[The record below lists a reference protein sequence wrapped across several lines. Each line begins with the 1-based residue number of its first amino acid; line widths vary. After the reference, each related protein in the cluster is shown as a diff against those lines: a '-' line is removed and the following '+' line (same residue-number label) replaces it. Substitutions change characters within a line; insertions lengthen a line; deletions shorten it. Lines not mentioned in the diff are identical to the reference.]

1 MSKERKDEEIY
12 DRNSLISELQRIDNN
27 NSNALLQARTPN
39 FIKVDAVNSYAKL
52 VEVRIEFLNLGEIDT
67 MNEKFSAEV
76 RIKSRWYDDEDIEEF
91 DKKKRWYPK
100 LFIENALAD
109 KYQED
114 ISFAVTRIDGKSIVT
129 ETRIAK
135 GMLEFEN
142 FLAEN
147 LHSHFLKGSILF
159 HSSLIVGFISS

>member
-1 MSKERKDEEIY
+1 MSKERKDDERQ
-12 DRNSLISELQRIDNN
+12 DRNSLISELQRIDN
-27 NSNALLQARTPN
+27 STMLHARTPN

-76 RIKSRWYDDEDIEEF
+76 RIKSRWYDDEEIEEF
-91 DKKKRWYPK
+91 DKKKHWHPK

-114 ISFAVTRIDGKSIVT
+114 ISFSVSRIDGKSIVT

-135 GMLEFEN
+135 GKLLN
-142 FLAEN
+142 FY
-147 LHSHFLKGSILF
+147 
-159 HSSLIVGFISS
+159 SLN